1 MATVLEMAEAHLLN
15 VQREINSLKE
25 RRVSLDAEIERLQ
38 SFFDEGV
45 KVLTEAKNPVVS
57 ETSEAPPPRRAP
69 TRDLKQEVESDP
81 FKKLS
86 F

>member
-25 RRVSLDAEIERLQ
+25 RRVSLDAEIDRLQ

-45 KVLTEAKNPVVS
+45 KVLTEAKNPVVN
-57 ETSEAPPPRRAP
+57 ETSEAPPSRRAP
-69 TRDLKQEVESDP
+69 TRDLKQEVELDP
-81 FKKLS
+81 FN
-86 F
+86 FF